1 MPVSEFALN
10 NSGFETLSSEYL
22 LESVRRQKVGIKEE
36 MRFWRLNSVISG
48 RQKEKLTSSGAD
60 SVGQRLRSDTILRA
74 LRKQGSFYCPFI
86 RGREHSKGFKLKSIP
101 VKSLA
106 NLACSPFQLVWRYHR
121 QGAFWLEIWK
131 DPWK

>member
-1 MPVSEFALN
+1 MPVSEFALK

-22 LESVRRQKVGIKEE
+22 LKNVRRQKVGIKEE

-74 LRKQGSFYCPFI
+74 LRK
-86 RGREHSKGFKLKSIP
+86 
-101 VKSLA
+101 
-106 NLACSPFQLVWRYHR
+106 
-121 QGAFWLEIWK
+121 
-131 DPWK
+131 